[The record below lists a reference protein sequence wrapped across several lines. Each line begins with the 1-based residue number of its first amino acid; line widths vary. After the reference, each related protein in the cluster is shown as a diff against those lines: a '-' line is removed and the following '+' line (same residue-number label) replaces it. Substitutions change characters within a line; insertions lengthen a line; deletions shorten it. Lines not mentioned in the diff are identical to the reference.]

1 MTILYDGWT
10 MDKEQAH
17 RNWEDR
23 KEYANALTWAS
34 LVGTVQQRIE
44 RAYSRM
50 MWIAEVNA
58 QAADHADLD
67 ELRTACRNG

>member
-44 RAYSRM
+44 RAYNRM
-50 MWIAEVNA
+50 RWMEEISQ
-58 QAADHADLD
+58 QAADHADLLD
-67 ELRTACRNG
+67 TQECARS